1 MTSAPALQQKL
12 MQAFALHK
20 AGELGKAEPLYKDVL
35 RAAPKHFDALH
46 MLGIVHLQTGRNEEA
61 LRLIKKAVAV
71 NPKDPIALNNQGN
84 TQQTLRRYKD
94 ALASYDRVLSLKP
107 DYDEAFKNKG
117 DVLQILGRHDDALVA
132 YSKALRINPNH
143 AELHNNSGVSLF
155 ALGRHAEAVGAYDK
169 AAALNPR
176 YAPAFSNRA
185 DALRMLARHDD
196 ALDSYKKALAI
207 APALVEALAN
217 YGNTLREMRRTD
229 DALAQYD
236 KVLEID
242 PQHIKTLNNRGAVL
256 RDTLRFAEA
265 LESLDKA
272 LALKPDYTE
281 ALINR
286 GTILHEYGRD
296 DEAVASFDKALA
308 LNPDYAEGHWNKAL
322 ALLTQGKLAEGWPE
336 FEWRWKSGGFRFP
349 PRGFTQPTWRGE
361 DLAGGTLLV
370 WGEQGL
376 GDEVLYGGMAADL
389 AERGLALTWEAD
401 KRLLPLIARSY
412 PNVRAV
418 ARTTPPDPVTADP
431 TVKAQ
436 ISTASL
442 GLYLRRSGG
451 DFPKGRIHYL
461 KADAARSAGFR
472 AQLLDDQHTRLIG
485 VSWVSQN
492 SDFGKHKTTALA
504 ALAPI
509 WQAAGPKAR
518 FVDLQHGDTTAE
530 RAAAALDLAHLDDLD
545 VFNDIDGLAALIA
558 ACDLVITVSNTTAH
572 LAGALGVPVWVMVSS
587 GSGKLWY
594 WGGEAN
600 TSPWYPTM
608 RLFRQRPNEDW
619 GATIASVGGDV
630 TQGLGA

>member
-1 MTSAPALQQKL
+1 
-12 MQAFALHK
+12 MQAFALHR
-20 AGELGKAEPLYKDVL
+20 AGELAKAEPLYKDVL

-46 MLGIVHLQTGRNEEA
+46 MLGIVHLQTGRSEEA

-71 NPKDPIALNNQGN
+71 NPKDPVALNNQGN
-84 TQQTLRRYKD
+84 TQRTLRRYRD
-94 ALASYDRVLSLKP
+94 AIASYDLAMSLKP

-117 DVLQILGRHDDALVA
+117 DVLQILGRHDEALIS

-155 ALGRHAEAVGAYDK
+155 ALGRYAEAVEAYNK

-185 DALRMLARHDD
+185 DALRMLGRYDE
-196 ALDSYKKALAI
+196 ALESFRQALVL
-207 APALVEALAN
+207 APVLVEALAN
-217 YGNTLREMRRTD
+217 YGNTLREMRRYD
-229 DALAQYD
+229 EALVQYD
-236 KVLEID
+236 KVLAID

-256 RDTLRFAEA
+256 RDTLRFPEA

-272 LALKPDYTE
+272 LTLKPDYTE

-286 GTILHEYGRD
+286 GTVLHEYGRD

-308 LNPDYAEGHWNKAL
+308 LDPDYAEGHWNKAL

-361 DLAGGTLLV
+361 DLAGGMLLV
-370 WGEQGL
+370 WGEQGI

-401 KRLLPLIARSY
+401 KRLMPLIARSY
-412 PNVRAV
+412 PKIRAV
-418 ARTTPPDPVTADP
+418 ARSTPPGPATVDPAI
-431 TVKAQ
+431 KAQ

-442 GLYLRRSGG
+442 GQYLRRDGA
-451 DFPKGRIHYL
+451 DFPKARTRYL
-461 KADAARSAGFR
+461 KADEARTAGYR
-472 AQLLDDQHTRLIG
+472 ARLLGEQATRLIG
-485 VSWVSQN
+485 VSWISQN
-492 SDFGKHKTTALA
+492 PDFGVYKTTALPA
-504 ALAPI
+504 WAPI
-509 WQAAGPKAR
+509 WQAAGPNVR
-518 FVDLQHGDTTAE
+518 FVDLQYGDTTTE
-530 RAAAALDLAHLDDLD
+530 RAAVALDLAHLDDLD
-545 VFNDIDGLAALIA
+545 VFHDIDGLAALIA

-594 WGGEAN
+594 WGGETN
-600 TSPWYPTM
+600 SSPWYPTM
-608 RLFRQRPNEDW
+608 RLFRQRPKEDW
-619 GATIASVGGDV
+619 GATIASIAGDV
-630 TQGLGA
+630 TQSLGV